1 MMIEI
6 IILVTNLMG
15 LILSYLI
22 IINYMDTQEITGY
35 SKKIHSLTK
44 SRKWI
49 DFLQHRYVDQ
59 LLLSEY
65 VHIKEMLAYY
75 AVFIFTVLSLRLFI
89 VNPNL
94 VVNLLIVIALIL
106 PIVALEQYRKIIDRK
121 IDKGIFQLLTQ
132 INARLIKSE
141 DILMAIS
148 ESEKALNN
156 KPILYLVKQFNQT
169 IKVGLPPELAFE
181 KIQSQSLN
189 EYFCYLFTNINLV
202 YQRRGNVIDLIKALE
217 NEYTSIQIEI
227 NKRKME
233 LEHDRNMIGL
243 SLLIVFFITYKITID
258 NDYIITFFK
267 VHNGIGVFLGLFL
280 CLGAIF
286 ATIGSVL
293 RY

>member
-1 MMIEI
+1 MIVEMM
-6 IILVTNLMG
+6 ILVTNLMG
-15 LILSYLI
+15 FLLAYFIMT
-22 IINYMDTQEITGY
+22 NYIDKQEITSY
-35 SKKIHSLTK
+35 SKKIHSFTK
-44 SRKWI
+44 SRRWI
-49 DFLQHRYVDQ
+49 DFLQHRYVEQ

-65 VHIKEMLAYY
+65 IHIKEMLVYY
-75 AVFIFTVLSLRLFI
+75 AVFIFIVLSLKFLTEA
-89 VNPNL
+89 PNL
-94 VVNLLIVIALIL
+94 IVNLLILIVLVL
-106 PIVALEQYRKIIDRK
+106 PIAALEQYRKIIDRR

-141 DILMAIS
+141 DILKAIS
-148 ESEKALNN
+148 ESEKALSN

-181 KIQSQSLN
+181 KLQNQSLN

-227 NKRKME
+227 NKRKTE

-258 NDYIITFFK
+258 NDYIITFYK
-267 VHNGIGVFLGLFL
+267 AHNGIGVFWGLFV